1 MTVAFHYEVT
11 LATPAGLRVLT
22 AQAEREVAL
31 MAESVLRCYGGNTLR
46 IGFTIACL
54 DPGARRR
61 IASYLNDVSL
71 ELDQGWSGT
80 APSSHHGMF
89 FFP

>member
-1 MTVAFHYEVT
+1 MTVAFDYEVT

-31 MAESVLRCYGGNTLR
+31 MAESVLRRHGGSPLR
-46 IGFTIACL
+46 IGVTIACR
-54 DPGARRR
+54 DPGALRR

-71 ELDQGWSGT
+71 ELDREWRGT
-80 APSSHHGMF
+80 TPSSYRGMF
-89 FFP
+89 LFP